1 MEQVPLAHLSS
12 IVNDILVVTGLTH
25 GALAEIWDL
34 HFLHIRVD
42 VASIAPLQLRVAA
55 HNEGCATRRP
65 SRARA
70 VGN

>member
-12 IVNDILVVTGLTH
+12 IVNDILVVTDVTH

-34 HFLHIRVD
+34 DSLHVWVD
-42 VASIAPLQLRVAA
+42 VASIAPLQLRAAA

-65 SRARA
+65 SRAHA
-70 VGN
+70 PGD